1 MSDRRQN
8 RAKVDRRLL
17 LAGLVLL
24 LAIPLMFVL
33 RDVTR
38 EMVVVPLMYFL
49 WLGRLLW
56 HSLPQALLWVLF
68 LVLCLYL
75 AARSL
80 SVGRDQPHRGRAV
93 RKSPIDEAGYS
104 GAVAVWARRVE
115 SAGRGEYY
123 RWYLAQ
129 HLGRLAQEV
138 LAYRARLAPDQVKSH
153 LVLEEDRL
161 DVPPEIRAYFEAGQQ
176 LASPRRVRFP
186 RLSRLVSR
194 LRSPAASPPLDLD
207 PERVIR
213 FLERQLE
220 D

>member
-1 MSDRRQN
+1 MSDGRKN
-8 RAKVDRRLL
+8 RVKADRRLL

-24 LAIPLMFVL
+24 LAIPIMFVL
-33 RDVTR
+33 RGVAR
-38 EMVVVPLMYFL
+38 EMIVVPLLYFL

-56 HSLPQALLWVLF
+56 QSLPQALLWILF
-68 LVLCLYL
+68 LALGLYL
-75 AARSL
+75 AAKSL
-80 SVGRDQPHRGRAV
+80 SVGRDRTHRMRPV
-93 RKSPIDEAGYS
+93 RKPAIDEAGYPGS
-104 GAVAVWARRVE
+104 VAVWARRVE
-115 SAGRGEYY
+115 LAGRREYY

-153 LVLEEDRL
+153 QVLREDRL

-176 LASPRRVRFP
+176 LTPPRRVRFP
-186 RLSRLVSR
+186 RLSRLASR
-194 LRSPAASPPLDLD
+194 LRSPAESPPLDLD
-207 PERVIR
+207 PERAIR